1 MSFFFRHVER
11 PVIIINKYLDPV
23 TLPYIYNIHIHR
35 YTCSGRDGRRLK
47 NKHEQQ

>member
-23 TLPYIYNIHIHR
+23 TLPYIYIYI
-35 YTCSGRDGRRLK
+35 YTHAAAVMGGD
-47 NKHEQQ
+47 